1 MLFEAQGKYYI
12 SNECCLFILKRKIDP
27 REPKIVSNKKTY
39 YNNNNRVLW
48 SNASCITS
56 GGRRLESRHHFIF
69 KFYAIFEMAAIPFLC
84 RGVQVSPKLSYH
96 RNVFFVMASGG
107 FILLFTSQFTVPS
120 NEKLYKS
127 IYHRAFIK

>member
-27 REPKIVSNKKTY
+27 REPKIVSNKKHITTTTTGSFG
-39 YNNNNRVLW
+39 RMRHVLHQEVGG
-48 SNASCITS
+48 SN
-56 GGRRLESRHHFIF
+56 L
-69 KFYAIFEMAAIPFLC
+69 AIILSLNSMQFLKWQPYHSSAEGYRFHQNYHTIEMF
-84 RGVQVSPKLSYH
+84 
-96 RNVFFVMASGG
+96 FFVMASGG

-120 NEKLYKS
+120 NEKLNKS